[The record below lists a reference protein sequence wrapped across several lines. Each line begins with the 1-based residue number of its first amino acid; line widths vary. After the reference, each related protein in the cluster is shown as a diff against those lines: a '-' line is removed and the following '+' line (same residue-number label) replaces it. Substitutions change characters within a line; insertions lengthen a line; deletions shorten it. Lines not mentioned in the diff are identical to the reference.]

1 MDNEQLECTITGQLV
16 QGNEWFRKYTIY
28 GQENVQ
34 RTENVQFMKK
44 ICIGTFAING
54 QYHHLTADTTAGY
67 CFQLLPLAMAES
79 NQP

>member
-44 ICIGTFAING
+44 ICIGTFAIN
-54 QYHHLTADTTAGY
+54 
-67 CFQLLPLAMAES
+67 
-79 NQP
+79 